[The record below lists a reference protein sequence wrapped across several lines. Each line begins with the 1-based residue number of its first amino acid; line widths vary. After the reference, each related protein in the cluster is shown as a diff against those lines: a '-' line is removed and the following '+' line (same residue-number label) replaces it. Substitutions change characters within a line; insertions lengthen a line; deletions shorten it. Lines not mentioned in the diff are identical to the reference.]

1 MSLLDRIPKL
11 EVCCG
16 CVTDLKTAA
25 AIIAV
30 LGIVT
35 SPAVSWAI
43 VRHAYVIKVTCAL
56 TAKSSSPDVVDINL
70 NNGLS
75 FGFGGNSGMGFGCL
89 AKPKNNTL
97 REGEKPEKDESTESF
112 ILFIKYTG
120 WIVLI
125 ADVVFLVSSVHLLTR
140 LFQGS
145 DLNATYIFLVAG
157 LVSVLLTFLYGMTYV
172 CLCVFV
178 SGNFPIT
185 GVNTAGFL
193 CIPPCKDLYEV
204 SSPIKLVAN
213 VFRWLLF
220 SSELLLLA
228 SIFGFLL
235 GIFYIGIGSFGYMS
249 LAKLCG
255 DQTGLMSDLVK
266 YFSFAAIASNTF
278 LAIASIIFLIAAC
291 MDRFEITATL
301 FLLAILIFLVVNL
314 ASIIVVVV
322 AIITDSG
329 CRQNSLYLSALI
341 LFPMRANNTS
351 I

>member
-1 MSLLDRIPKL
+1 MSILDRIPKL

-89 AKPKNNTL
+89 NKPKEKNNTFL
-97 REGEKPEKDESTESF
+97 RRQNPDNDETTENF
-112 ILFIKYTG
+112 ILFVKYSG

-125 ADVVFLVSSVHLLTR
+125 ADVVFLVSSINLLTK

-145 DLNATYIFLVAG
+145 DVNATFIFLVAG
-157 LVSVLLTFLYGMTYV
+157 LVSVLLTFIYGMTYV
-172 CLCVFV
+172 GICVF
-178 SGNFPIT
+178 IT

-193 CIPPCKDLYEV
+193 CMPPCKELYEV
-204 SSPIKLVAN
+204 SSPMKLVAN

-235 GIFYIGIGSFGYMS
+235 GIFYITGVNTAGFLCIPPCKELYEVSSPM
-249 LAKLCG
+249 KLVANVFRW
-255 DQTGLMSDLVK
+255 LL
-266 YFSFAAIASNTF
+266 FSS
-278 LAIASIIFLIAAC
+278 
-291 MDRFEITATL
+291 E
-301 FLLAILIFLVVNL
+301 LLLL
-314 ASIIVVVV
+314 ASIFGFLLGIFYV
-322 AIITDSG
+322 
-329 CRQNSLYLSALI
+329 QNAKVTPKVSWE
-341 LFPMRANNTS
+341 
-351 I
+351 